1 MSTAVHHI
9 SMYAHQ
15 SQGAVGSTLAAKVTK
30 VTGGPATFNGLAPTS
45 KRELDKYS
53 VAADFNPESVTAW
66 ATNQW
71 VDLGTRYYRWDG
83 DSWETVG
90 LATGVSTSVTED
102 AELVFTGGRAPK
114 SETQLNASAFGQTA
128 AWTVEGQFVT
138 LGGVGSGGAQYYWD
152 GDSWVEGTVPAA

>member
-15 SQGAVGSTLAAKVTK
+15 SQGSVGSTLAAVVTK

-45 KRELDKYS
+45 KAELDKYS
-53 VAADFNPESVTAW
+53 VAADFGGSAAAW

-71 VDLGTRYYRWDG
+71 VDLGSRYYRWNG
-83 DSWETVG
+83 TAWVTLG
-90 LATGVSTSVTED
+90 LATGVSTSVTPD

-128 AWTVEGQFVT
+128 AWAVEGQYVT
-138 LGGVGSGGAQYYWD
+138 LGGVGSGGDQYYWD
-152 GDSWVEGTVPAA
+152 GDSWVLGTVPA